1 MTHYALARK
10 LTFFHRLGLED
21 CFLINVVCCMQPIMA
36 TTRWVITCSLVRG
49 SYLSRRFSSA
59 DTSAAVQ
66 ATTISTAGVN
76 DPFAFFVEAS
86 SMGVNQSVS
95 GGNVT
100 VELYRHHEGQ
110 NPELSLYKP
119 DYVFR
124 MNLAEGSNNL
134 GARYWHV
141 FNLVHNSDT
150 GEYEVQEANRDGQV
164 ITTDNAT
171 QYTSHNGSIETDYVD
186 VLCNVPEQDC
196 R

>member
-1 MTHYALARK
+1 
-10 LTFFHRLGLED
+10 
-21 CFLINVVCCMQPIMA
+21 
-36 TTRWVITCSLVRG
+36 
-49 SYLSRRFSSA
+49 
-59 DTSAAVQ
+59 
-66 ATTISTAGVN
+66 
-76 DPFAFFVEAS
+76 
-86 SMGVNQSVS
+86 MGVNQSVS

-141 FNLVHNSDT
+141 FNLVKNGD
-150 GEYEVQEANRDGQV
+150 EYEVQEANRDGQV
-164 ITTDNAT
+164 ITTDNTT

-186 VLCNVPEQDC
+186 VLCNVPDQDC
-196 R
+196 ER